1 MCVHVQVHIRESV
14 VFSEGQ
20 NRESDTWSPSCIGG
34 YKPLNVG
41 NVTKLESAKAVNVVE
56 YWAS

>member
-41 NVTKLESAKAVNVVE
+41 NVTKLESAKAVNAVE
-56 YWAS
+56 Y